1 MILFFDP
8 VYKEKI
14 WGAEYWGISAHPNGM
29 SLIKNGEYKGKTLSY
44 LWDNNREIF
53 NNLQKDK
60 FPLLVKIIDAK
71 DDLSVQVHP
80 SDEYAYENENKEL
93 GKTECWYILDA
104 KEDADIIYGVNAKDK
119 KELENMIDN
128 KNWDELL
135 NTIPI
140 EKGDFLY
147 IPSGTVHAI
156 KSGTKILEIQQ
167 NSDTTYRLY
176 DYDRKDDKGNLRQ
189 LHIEKSKDVINC
201 ESPEI
206 KKEYQS
212 IIKDNNKKT
221 ILVESEF
228 FSVYKYEVKEEIL
241 MENKKP
247 FKIINILKGSG
258 EIITKD
264 ERCEVKE
271 DDFILITGD
280 TKEYN
285 IKGNVEFLLS
295 TI

>member
-1 MILFFDP
+1 
-8 VYKEKI
+8 
-14 WGAEYWGISAHPNGM
+14 M

-264 ERCEVKE
+264 ERYEVKE

>member
-1 MILFFDP
+1 MILFLKP

-128 KNWDELL
+128 KKWDELL

-206 KKEYQS
+206 NKEFKS
-212 IIKDNNKKT
+212 TLIDNNKKT

-264 ERCEVKE
+264 EKYEVKE
-271 DDFILITGD
+271 DDFILVTGD

>member
-80 SDEYAYENENKEL
+80 SNEYAYENENKEL

-206 KKEYQS
+206 NKEFKS
-212 IIKDNNKKT
+212 TLIDNNKKT

-264 ERCEVKE
+264 EKYEVKE

>member
-29 SLIKNGEYKGKTLSY
+29 SLIKNGEYKGKTLLY

-128 KNWDELL
+128 KKWDELL

-206 KKEYQS
+206 NKEFKS
-212 IIKDNNKKT
+212 TLIDNNKKT

-264 ERCEVKE
+264 EKYEVKE
-271 DDFILITGD
+271 DDFILVTGD

>member
-1 MILFFDP
+1 MILFLNP

-29 SLIKNGEYKGKTLSY
+29 SLIKNGRYKGKTLSY
-44 LWDNNREIF
+44 LWDNNRELF
-53 NNLQKDK
+53 NNLDMEK

-80 SDEYAYENENKEL
+80 SDEYAYKNENKEL

-104 KEDADIIYGVNAKDK
+104 KENADIIYGVNAKDK
-119 KELENMIDN
+119 YELEEMIDN
-128 KNWDELL
+128 KKWDELL

-176 DYDRKDDKGNLRQ
+176 DYDRKDKEGNLRQ

-201 ESPEI
+201 KSQKI
-206 KKEYQS
+206 TKEFKLKQ
-212 IIKDNNKKT
+212 IDDNT
-221 ILVESEF
+221 ETTLVESEF
-228 FSVYKYEVKEEIL
+228 FNVYKYDVKEKISL
-241 MENKKP
+241 ENNKP
-247 FKIINILKGSG
+247 FIILNIIKGKG
-258 EIITKD
+258 EISTETEKYDIS
-264 ERCEVKE
+264 EE
-271 DDFILITGD
+271 DFILITSN
-280 TKEYN
+280 TKEIN
-285 IKGNVEFLLS
+285 IKGEVEFLLS